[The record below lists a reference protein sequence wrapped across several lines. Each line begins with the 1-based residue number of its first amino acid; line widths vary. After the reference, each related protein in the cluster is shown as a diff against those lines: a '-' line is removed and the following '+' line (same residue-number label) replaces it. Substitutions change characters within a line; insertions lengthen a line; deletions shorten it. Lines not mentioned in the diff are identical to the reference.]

1 MGKYILNNANTLS
14 TIGTLASSELIAIIS
29 YLEVIL
35 EYVKRNDTTLLFVA
49 TLAYVFLVHK
59 QVKFVDKDSKYQ
71 KLAKEFMLVSKL
83 HFNKNDLTLFDDTR
97 ITMRPSRDDE
107 EWRVHWGG
115 YFRFWD
121 EICEQMYL
129 TTPDLYLAFDEFHN
143 AKVDYWEARQNSWTI
158 NFHATLEGAAAVDEF
173 TKKKDK
179 FIEEIDKRYNELI
192 EELKKFSER
201 R

>member
-1 MGKYILNNANTLS
+1 MLS
-14 TIGTLASSELIAIIS
+14 KIGTLASSKLIAIIS
-29 YLEVIL
+29 HLETVL
-35 EYVKRNDTTLLFVA
+35 EYVKCNDTTLLFVA

-59 QVKFVDKDSKYQ
+59 QVKFMNNDSKYQ

-83 HFNKNDLTLFDDTR
+83 YFNKNDVTLFDDTR

-121 EICEQMYL
+121 EICGQMYL
-129 TTPDLYLAFDEFHN
+129 TTPDLYLAFNEFHN
-143 AKVDYWEARQNSWTI
+143 AKVDYWETRNNSLI
-158 NFHATLEGAAAVDEF
+158 SHFHGTPEGKTAVEEF

-179 FIEEIDKRYNELI
+179 FIEEIDKRYDELVK
-192 EELKKFSER
+192 ELNKFKER